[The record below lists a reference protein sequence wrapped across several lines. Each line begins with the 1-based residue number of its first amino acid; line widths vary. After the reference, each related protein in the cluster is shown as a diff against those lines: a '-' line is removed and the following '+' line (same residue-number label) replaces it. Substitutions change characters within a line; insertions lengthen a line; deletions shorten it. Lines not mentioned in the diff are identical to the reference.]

1 MSTTD
6 SETKLKALNDGP
18 TEKTGEELDNPFAGM
33 TDAQGNAIPGNGEVD
48 EETEGLHAVAD
59 DIEKLQAAAENLP
72 ADPPRHDGEDEDDE
86 PTSAGG
92 ENLFNPRA
100 YDDPALQLPTVD
112 GQGIDKIELKFGGTL
127 KLDRSKPDNVAL
139 YKRLQLGKSIDLK
152 LGGRVAGVSTKGS
165 TYSDDNLS
173 DVVGAKII
181 NIDTI
186 YPLSI
191 ED

>member
-59 DIEKLQAAAENLP
+59 GIEKMQVAAEGLP
-72 ADPPRHDGEDEDDE
+72 ETPPRLDGEKEE
-86 PTSAGG
+86 ETSAGND
-92 ENLFNPRA
+92 NLFNPRA
-100 YDDPALQLPTVD
+100 YDDPALQLPMVD
-112 GQGIDKIELKFGGTL
+112 GQGIDKIGIKISGTI
-127 KLDRSKPDNVAL
+127 KLDRSKPDDVAL
-139 YKRLQLGKSIDLK
+139 FRRLQLGKKIDLK
-152 LGGRVAGVSTKGS
+152 LGGRVAGVSTKGA
-165 TYSDDNLS
+165 TDSDDNLS

>member
-6 SETKLKALNDGP
+6 SEAKLGH
-18 TEKTGEELDNPFAGM
+18 PFAGM
-33 TDAQGNAIPGNGEVD
+33 TDADGNAIPGDGETD

-59 DIEKLQAAAENLP
+59 DIEKLQAAAESLP
-72 ADPPRHDGEDEDDE
+72 AEPPRLDGEDGEGE

-100 YDDPALQLPTVD
+100 YDDPALQLPMVD
-112 GQGIDKIELKFGGTL
+112 GQGIDKIALKFSGTIR
-127 KLDRSKPDNVAL
+127 LDRSKPDDVAL
-139 YKRLQLGKSIDLK
+139 FRRLK
-152 LGGRVAGVSTKGS
+152 LGKDIDVKLEGKVVGS
-165 TYSDDNLS
+165 NTTGATNKDGDL
-173 DVVGAKII
+173 DVVVGSKTLDIH
-181 NIDTI
+181 TI